1 MFSLA
6 VNDILVAFGAW
17 SRSVT
22 SLCGNYFLNI
32 YVAIITTIIIIIIN
46 IIIFIIIIII
56 VNLKDILYSVRW
68 TMLTLIFSQSARV
81 ILCTFIS

>member
-1 MFSLA
+1 MIFS
-6 VNDILVAFGAW
+6 FGAW
-17 SRSVT
+17 GRTVT

-32 YVAIITTIIIIIIN
+32 YVVIITTIIIIIIIIN